1 MGSDAAG
8 VQKDSS
14 HVHIFSF
21 KNNFK
26 MYFERSNAYSL
37 LHELKIQT
45 SQRKKV
51 KDSYSSH
58 PEASAVTTSFPG
70 HISCDLF
77 VYDIMECMIIT
88 IKSIKM

>member
-51 KDSYSSH
+51 KDIYSSH

-88 IKSIKM
+88 IKPMKM

>member
-8 VQKDSS
+8 MQKDSS
-14 HVHIFSF
+14 PVYIFSF

-45 SQRKKV
+45 RQRKKV
-51 KDSYSSH
+51 KDIYSSH
-58 PEASAVTTSFPG
+58 PEASAITTSFPG
-70 HISCDLF
+70 HTACDLL
-77 VYDIMECMIIT
+77 VCDVMECVIIT
-88 IKSIKM
+88 IKPIKM